1 MVSQQEYQYELKNG
15 KIYAYGKV
23 MPCCSKCGKRMT
35 VHGTCERNIRTLE
48 YPNGIVHVLRVL
60 DCKPCNRS
68 HREVPDFI
76 VPHRSYSYD
85 YMYAVAQGETDGIDI
100 DNCTIT
106 RIINALC
113 ALICLLQSYWGTFK
127 QLCDAAGRT
136 AFVNELV
143 DAVRNSQIFSKKS
156 WDSIDLQFSRAE
168 RHAILSAIQRKGVVS
183 YGRTKKQSRK
193 ICQYSV

>member
-1 MVSQQEYQYELKNG
+1 
-15 KIYAYGKV
+15 
-23 MPCCSKCGKRMT
+23 MPCCPNCGKRMT
-35 VHGTCERNIRTLE
+35 VHGTCSRIIRTLE
-48 YPNGIVHVLRVL
+48 HPNGIVHMFRVL
-60 DCKPCNRS
+60 DCQLCNRS

-143 DAVRNSQIFSKKS
+143 DAVRKSKLFFRKS
-156 WDSIDLQFSRAE
+156 WNSIDLQFSKGK

-193 ICQYSV
+193 ICLYSV